1 VVSTMSAQNGSP
13 AAPVTLASLGSGP
26 AEGGDYLRLHF
37 NESPYGPPP
46 AAVRAAQDE
55 LTARCGLYPDPDCGA
70 IRERIG
76 QYHGVTPDL
85 VAVANGV
92 DELILLTCL
101 TFRGP
106 AGPATVAVTSGTFP
120 GYASSATVAGA
131 TLRTVPMSDDIPV
144 GALSAA
150 LHDGA
155 DLAFVCNP
163 HNPTGAAL
171 DQAGVAALLDAAEAS
186 GGVVVFDEAY
196 LDFAGPDYD
205 FALDAV
211 RAGRRLV
218 VLRTFSKAW
227 GLASLR
233 IGYAVGAPDLIARIW
248 ATRGTLPF
256 NVNRPAQH
264 AAAAALEH
272 PEYVAGVR
280 RKTAAARQRLRQAL
294 TALGV
299 DFAPSVA
306 NFVLVKVGGD
316 SAMIARELAGRHQI
330 LVRDLSPLG
339 RPGCLRVTVGTTDQ
353 VDRFCAAL
361 ADVLKATSEA
371 AVLQTTR
378 PETTRPETTRPETT
392 PPETSPASAVSP
404 SALFNGYI
412 GAHVLYALH
421 ELGVLAKLD
430 EGESAL
436 AALAPAV
443 DAARLTA
450 LLRTMS
456 LLGYVEFDGDT
467 VTVTSLGR
475 DLLRQRGYFIW
486 SVGGHRDIW
495 ASLAQ
500 LTDGRAQYGHDV
512 LRDTSRV
519 AVGSSEAD
527 RLLMRPIQDQ
537 VCATIEFDS
546 VADLGCGD
554 GSRLIRICEGAPDR
568 RGLGIDI
575 SPAACELATRKV
587 ARAGLADRA
596 QIVQA
601 DIRDTIG
608 HRTFPGIQLVM
619 SIFMLH
625 DLFAATTDHPGLIRL
640 LRDTFPD
647 ARYFLLADTT
657 TQPAYR
663 PDQQL
668 PIFSL
673 GFELAHSFM
682 DVSLQ
687 TRESYEAAFAAGGL
701 KILQSVP
708 FGAPSTW
715 LFLLEAS

>member
-1 VVSTMSAQNGSP
+1 MSAQNGSPAAPAAP

-55 LTARCGLYPDPDCGA
+55 LTARCGLYPDPECGA
-70 IRERIG
+70 IRERIARH
-76 QYHGVTPDL
+76 HGVTPDM

-106 AGPATVAVTSGTFP
+106 AGPAGPHAPARPATVAVTSGTFP

-131 TLRTVPMSDDIPV
+131 TLRTVPMSDDLPV
-144 GALSAA
+144 GDLSAA
-150 LHDGA
+150 LRDGA

-163 HNPTGAAL
+163 HNPTGAVL
-171 DQAGVAALLDAAEAS
+171 DAAEVTVLLDAAAD
-186 GGVVVFDEAY
+186 GGSVVVFDEAY

-211 RAGRRLV
+211 RAGRRLI

-264 AAAAALEH
+264 AAVAALEH
-272 PEYVAGVR
+272 PEHVADVR
-280 RKTAAARQRLRQAL
+280 RKTAAARQRLSQAL

-299 DFAPSVA
+299 DFVPSVS

-316 SAMIARELAGRHQI
+316 SARIAAELAGRHQI

-353 VDRFCAAL
+353 VDRFAAAL
-361 ADVLKATSEA
+361 ADVLKATPRA
-371 AVLQTTR
+371 A
-378 PETTRPETTRPETT
+378 
-392 PPETSPASAVSP
+392 PPERNPASAVSP
-404 SALFNGYI
+404 AALFNGYI

-421 ELGVLAKLD
+421 ELGVLRKLD

-436 AALAPAV
+436 SALAPDV
-443 DAARLTA
+443 DAARLAA

-456 LLGYVEFDGDT
+456 LLGYVQLDGDR

-486 SVGGHRDIW
+486 CVGGHRDIW

-500 LTDGRAQYGHDV
+500 LTDGRAQYGLDV

-554 GSRLIRICEGAPDR
+554 GSRLIRMCHGTPDR

-587 ARAGLADRA
+587 AQAGLADRA

-608 HRTFPGIQLVM
+608 RRTFPGIQLVM

-625 DLFAATTDHPGLIRL
+625 DLFAATADHVGLIRL

-657 TQPAYR
+657 TQPAYQ

-687 TRESYEAAFAAGGL
+687 TRESYEAAFVAGGL
-701 KILQSVP
+701 QILQCVP